1 MYDSFGDG
9 WNGSTFTVSNTSN
22 GTVYSTGTLAM
33 GFYGTESF
41 CFDPCAAFVLSA
53 AVTDVSCNGGS
64 DGSIDISGVTGA
76 TYSWDNGATTE
87 AISGL
92 SAGTYTLN
100 AWDAYGCADSI
111 TVTVAEPSVIS
122 LSAVVGNESAAG
134 AYDGHIDLT
143 VSGGTPCITNASVA
157 CPLLGGN
164 GQSGNAFNLI
174 NTSSGNLDITGF
186 SQGPLFPNAG
196 GNGTIEVYMTPGS
209 YTNAPVWTLVG
220 SGGVTLTPGAA
231 TGYVPVSGVSIPAG
245 GTIGIWI
252 GLTSGTVQYTNGLGT
267 PGVTPWGFDANLTV
281 TEGHGG
287 TYPNGLQFSPRNWN
301 GTVHYGDP
309 NATAYTFAWSTG
321 DTTEDIGSLLAGGYC
336 VTVTDCNGCTA
347 SFCDSVGISLEPGCT
362 DPLAINY
369 SSTANV
375 DDGSCI
381 YMILGCADSTAF
393 NYNPLA
399 NTPDPNDPCCYQS
412 GCMDPF
418 ATNYDAGACWDDSTL
433 CTYPTANVSPFCDD
447 FESGSSATYG
457 WLLAQQTYASVMV
470 WGNGATFVVNGHPG
484 ANGPINGNYS
494 LKFEGGDAPT
504 GWTQYSS
511 CNYHL

>member
-1 MYDSFGDG
+1 VFDG
-9 WNGSTFTVSNTSN
+9 FVDVSTGVCTIWNWLDNGSSSGDRQN
-22 GTVYSTGTLAM
+22 M
-33 GFYGTESF
+33 
-41 CFDPCAAFVLSA
+41 AA
-53 AVTDVSCNGGS
+53 GS
-64 DGSIDISGVTGA
+64 
-76 TYSWDNGATTE
+76 
-87 AISGL
+87 
-92 SAGTYTLN
+92 YTLV
-100 AWDAYGCADSI
+100 AMTCDSACTDTLNVTI
-111 TVTVAEPSVIS
+111 TEPSAMTATMTI
-122 LSAVVGNESAAG
+122 ANASAAG
-134 AYDGHIDLT
+134 VADGNIDLS
-143 VSGGTPCITNASVA
+143 VSGGSPCVTSVNLPG
-157 CPLLGGN
+157 PLLGGN
-164 GQSGNAFNLI
+164 GQAGNAFNII
-174 NTSSGNLDITGF
+174 NTSGVPMTITGL
-186 SQGPLFPNAG
+186 SQGP
-196 GNGTIEVYMTPGS
+196 
-209 YTNAPVWTLVG
+209 G
-220 SGGVTLTPGAA
+220 SGGAATPNVTTTVHYYPGDYLTNMVGISNASLNGWVLAGTATNNLTAGAA
-231 TGYVPVSGVSIPAG
+231 TGYVPVSVVIPVGATYG
-245 GTIGIWI
+245 FYVENSSTI
-252 GLTSGTVQYTNGLGT
+252 QYTNGSGV
-267 PGVTPWGFDANLTV
+267 PGVGTWFSDANITV
-281 TEGHGG
+281 TEGHGCYG
-287 TYPNGLQFSPRNWN
+287 QQLGNPWSFAFSPRNWN

-494 LKFEGGDAPT
+494 LNIES
-504 GWTQYSS
+504 TQ
-511 CNYHL
+511 